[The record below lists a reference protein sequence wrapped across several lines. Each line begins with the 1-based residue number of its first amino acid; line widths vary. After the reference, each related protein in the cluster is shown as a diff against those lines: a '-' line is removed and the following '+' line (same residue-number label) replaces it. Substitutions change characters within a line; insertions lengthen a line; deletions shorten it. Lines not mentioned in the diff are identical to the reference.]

1 MGSGG
6 ILRNTVM
13 ASKDRSMEKM
23 LKKYSGI
30 LFMFLSLFFVNAVF
44 GQEASQ
50 KIDEKQIVK
59 VMRELD
65 SFFAS
70 KRKNDQYAI
79 AKEEKVRDVIPM
91 VIKNAPADQ
100 WMDYFT
106 FYYESLNALD
116 KAGKFMTP
124 ELKRALSPDPEA
136 LLGRYIDEERKLAAA
151 NLFKPQE
158 EKDLALIKRFDELA
172 KARQAYHMRLDEMT
186 GRMYTAAF
194 VYAPSQEKLLDL
206 LRERITL
213 ASRLRLGEI
222 SVKEYDKTWS
232 EMTKR
237 YLSEN
242 KGSLRL

>member
-1 MGSGG
+1 
-6 ILRNTVM
+6 
-13 ASKDRSMEKM
+13 MEKM

-30 LFMFLSLFFVNAVF
+30 LVMFLSLFFVNAVF
-44 GQEASQ
+44 GQEANQ

-124 ELKRALSPDPEA
+124 ELKKALSPDPEA
-136 LLGRYIDEERKLAAA
+136 LLGR
-151 NLFKPQE
+151 
-158 EKDLALIKRFDELA
+158 
-172 KARQAYHMRLDEMT
+172 
-186 GRMYTAAF
+186 
-194 VYAPSQEKLLDL
+194 
-206 LRERITL
+206 
-213 ASRLRLGEI
+213 
-222 SVKEYDKTWS
+222 
-232 EMTKR
+232 
-237 YLSEN
+237 
-242 KGSLRL
+242 